1 MNFIG
6 LSNEEVLRFVV
17 SKGRLERPN
26 GCSDI
31 LFEIM
36 KSCWNW
42 RPNDRPTFWNIVER
56 LETLVENNFKI
67 VSTLQ
72 LFYRIF
78 L

>member
-26 GCSDI
+26 GSSDI

-72 LFYRIF
+72 LFYGIF